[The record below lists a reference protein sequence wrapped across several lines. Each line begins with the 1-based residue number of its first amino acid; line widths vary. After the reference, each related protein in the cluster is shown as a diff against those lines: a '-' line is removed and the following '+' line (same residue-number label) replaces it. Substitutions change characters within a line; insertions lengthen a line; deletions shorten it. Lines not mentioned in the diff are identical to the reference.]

1 MIIVKS
7 LIIMARMS
15 WSWKKITMIMKSLI
29 VMIILTTGHPCL
41 FCLPSKKSKVG
52 VCSMEL
58 LIAHAAIKVAS
69 KGFFRVPQKWRQKLP
84 TTEIKRLERRLVGAL
99 APLIFAQRPLFHI
112 SCLLSLS
119 MLPTWHSH
127 HHFLGLLSHL
137 KCSWKTR
144 NIFRILSSFQN

>member
-1 MIIVKS
+1 MI
-7 LIIMARMS
+7 L
-15 WSWKKITMIMKSLI
+15 KSLI
-29 VMIILTTGHPCL
+29 VMIFLTTGHQCL

-58 LIAHAAIKVAS
+58 LIAHQGAGAAAIKVAS

-112 SCLLSLS
+112 SCVVCSNCQCYR
-119 MLPTWHSH
+119 
-127 HHFLGLLSHL
+127 LG
-137 KCSWKTR
+137 
-144 NIFRILSSFQN
+144 ILVITS